1 VEARQGKGVLLRLPV
16 GKDPLVLDLI
26 LFLVKLPF
34 ILIGAVV
41 SVVSSLA
48 GLAFGLAGG
57 MLGALWSLFVP
68 TLFVLLVVWLVVAV
82 LRRRR
87 VKMA

>member
-1 VEARQGKGVLLRLPV
+1 MEARQGKGTLLRLPV
-16 GKDPLVLDLI
+16 GKDPVVLDLI

-34 ILIGAVV
+34 VVIGAVA

-48 GLAFGLAGG
+48 GLVFGLAGG
-57 MLGALWSLFVP
+57 MLSALWSLLVL
-68 TLFVLLVVWLVVAV
+68 TLVVLLVVWLVVAV